1 MAKKLT
7 KKELKMI
14 EEEKRKE
21 QAKKITLRRHF
32 IDALHS
38 WWADV
43 DATLRYCKINDVE
56 DKLNGSSYNPSLSKE
71 EKKRLFDRYET
82 LKELINYD
90 EDREWDAVY
99 TINKTDKVY
108 NSCNADDDY
117 CILETPLDS
126 ETLFIDDTIWDQKQF
141 DRTLELAKKLGYTKA
156 VYISSSTSAMENV
169 VRFIKAG
176 CKIIGTNAKLSKS
189 FGGDKLYVDREGII
203 VEFPKDGEEE

>member
-7 KKELKMI
+7 KKELKAI

-21 QAKKITLRRHF
+21 HAKKITLRRHF
-32 IDALHS
+32 IDALHG

-43 DATLRYCKINDVE
+43 DATLRYCKINNVE

-71 EKKRLFDRYET
+71 EKKRLFDRYDT

-99 TINKTDKVY
+99 TINKTDKAY
-108 NSCNADDDY
+108 NEGEDY
-117 CILETPLDS
+117 CILEKPLDG

-169 VRFIKAG
+169 VRFIKAD
-176 CKIIGTNAKLSKS
+176 CKIIGTNAKLSRS

-203 VEFPKDGEEE
+203 VEFPEENNE